1 VTDSNITDSNVVAAP
16 GGDDVVLRVE
26 SAAAG
31 VTGLSSGPLA
41 EAVTRFEVLHRELQ
55 TALADLDQA

>member
-1 VTDSNITDSNVVAAP
+1 MTDSSSVPAP
-16 GGDDVVLRVE
+16 GGDNVVLRVE

-31 VTGLSSGPLA
+31 VAGLSNGPLT

>member
-1 VTDSNITDSNVVAAP
+1 VTDTSFVPAP

-31 VTGLSSGPLA
+31 IVGIGSGPLA
-41 EAVTRFEVLHRELQ
+41 EAVTGFQALHGELQ